1 MGGMWRIVF
10 YPIFGSYTFVL
21 LCAAVLF
28 AVMLFSR
35 PTSEQFP
42 RNGQRILFTLRFLA
56 LLLLLLGMLR
66 PTLVHTVSQR
76 LSAVVNIMLDQSQ
89 SMTRNDAI
97 GGKSRFDAAKDSLG
111 QAAPQLRRLQQ
122 QAEVR
127 AFAFDHSLSPLDLRE
142 GNFFDMPDVPR
153 GMETAI
159 GFTLDTIREQSAGKR
174 VLANIM
180 LSDGGQRTRPAR
192 DILPQDAAVRLR
204 DSGMPLYT
212 IPLGQAAG
220 LDGNVRDVAVVS
232 THANERVFVK
242 NNLLVVGTIRISGFT
257 DQNIP
262 VQLLFETEEGTQEIV
277 ASTMV
282 QAREDGQEV
291 RFSLSHAPQ
300 TVGLFKY
307 TVRVPPQERETTDR
321 NNDQS
326 GFVQVLEGGLNV
338 LFIQGPRNFEQG
350 PLRHS
355 LNASPD
361 INVQYLRV
369 TKPGDLAT
377 AFRDNPVPF
386 NVFILDDIDS
396 TMFMP
401 AEIQM
406 LVERVSGSGGKD
418 GAGLIMLGGLNAFAA
433 GGYAET
439 SLAAVS
445 PVVLRRADRQPLDAP
460 TREDI
465 HWSATHPIQMQLT
478 PQGQRHYV
486 MQFEP
491 EPQLN
496 ARRWA
501 QLPPLLGANRFQQVK
516 PGATVLAVGPN
527 GQILLVSQLFGTGR
541 VLAFAGDSTYQWR
554 YHGFVEEHQTF
565 WRQVVLWL
573 AKMEGGGSGTA
584 WISVENNRLFPG
596 DTAKFQ
602 VFLRS
607 EAGEEVR
614 GFPAT
619 ASVLKS
625 DNTIES
631 VPLVLEN
638 GIPTG
643 SFRSTDFSGDYQIQA
658 EAILDGEPKQATAR
672 FLVQDRSLE
681 LDNPVA
687 YPKLLADIAAITG
700 GRSVPPEQ
708 LGALIEELLK
718 QSDELVEKRETK
730 RTLFDSWYLLLAF
743 IIILATEWFL
753 RKYWGLA

>member
-1 MGGMWRIVF
+1 MWRIVF

-21 LCAAVLF
+21 LCAAVLL

-35 PTSEQFP
+35 PVGEQFP
-42 RNGQRILFTLRFLA
+42 KNGQRILLTLRFLT

-89 SMTRNDAI
+89 SMTRNDAL
-97 GGKSRFDAAKDSLG
+97 GGKSRFEAAKDSLR
-111 QAAPQLRRLQQ
+111 QASPQLRRLQR

-127 AFAFDHSLSPLDLRE
+127 VFTFDHTLTPLDLQE
-142 GNFFDMPDVPR
+142 GNLTGLPDVPK

-159 GFTLDTIREQSAGKR
+159 GFTLDSIREQSAGKR

-180 LSDGGQRTRPAR
+180 LSDGGQRTRPSR
-192 DILPQDAAVRLR
+192 DILPQDAAARLR

-212 IPLGQAAG
+212 IPLGQAG

-232 THANERVFVK
+232 VQANDRVFVK
-242 NNLLVVGTIRISGFT
+242 NNLIVVGTIRISGFAG
-257 DQNIP
+257 QNIP

-277 ASTMV
+277 DRTTV

-291 RFSLSHAPQ
+291 RFSLSYAPQ
-300 TVGLFKY
+300 TVGSFKY

-321 NNDQS
+321 NNEQS
-326 GFVQVLEGGLNV
+326 SFVQVLEGGLNV

-350 PLRHS
+350 PLRQS

-369 TKPGDLAT
+369 NGQGDLAA
-377 AFRDNPVPF
+377 AFQESPESF
-386 NVFILDDIDS
+386 TVFILDDIDS
-396 TMFMP
+396 TMFTA
-401 AEIQM
+401 AELQA
-406 LVERVSGSGGKD
+406 LAEQVGNGV
-418 GAGLIMLGGLNAFAA
+418 GLIMLGGFNAFAA
-433 GGYAET
+433 GGYADT
-439 SLAAVS
+439 LLAGVS

-460 TREDI
+460 PRQDT
-465 HWSATHPIQMQLT
+465 HWPSTHPIQMQVT

-486 MQFEP
+486 MQFDADPRVNE
-491 EPQLN
+491 
-496 ARRWA
+496 RRWA
-501 QLPPLLGANRFQQVK
+501 ELPPLLGANIFQQVK
-516 PGATVLAVGPN
+516 PGASVLAVGPN
-527 GQILLVSQLFGTGR
+527 GQILLVSQLFGSGR
-541 VLAFAGDSTYQWR
+541 VLAFAGDSTYRWR

-565 WRQVVLWL
+565 WRQIVLWL
-573 AKMEGGGSGTA
+573 AKMEGGGSGSA
-584 WISVENNRLFPG
+584 WITLENNRLFPG

-607 EAGEEVR
+607 ETGEEMR

-625 DNTIES
+625 DNSTES

-643 SFRSTDFSGDYQIQA
+643 SFRSTEFSGDYLIQA
-658 EAILDGEPKQATAR
+658 EAMLDSEPKHAAAR

-743 IIILATEWFL
+743 ITLSSVEWLL